1 MGTCYYFWRDDNQ
14 TAFELGKS
22 WELRALFE
30 PHRPVILMPDYA
42 DTFGDLWAL
51 EHTRYHDLF
60 DESWFREEA
69 AEIIRWSEGQPIEFV
84 GEQDGRIERAS
95 IADSDARSR
104 DPSAPVR
111 PYVTGTIYREHV

>member
-22 WELRALFE
+22 SELHALFE
-30 PHRPVILMPDYA
+30 PNRPVILMPEYA

-51 EHTRYHDLF
+51 EHVRYYDFTF
-60 DESWFREEA
+60 DESWYREEA

-84 GEQDGRIERAS
+84 DEQDGRIERAS
-95 IADSDARSR
+95 IADWDARSR

-111 PYVTGTIYREHV
+111 PYVTGTIYRD